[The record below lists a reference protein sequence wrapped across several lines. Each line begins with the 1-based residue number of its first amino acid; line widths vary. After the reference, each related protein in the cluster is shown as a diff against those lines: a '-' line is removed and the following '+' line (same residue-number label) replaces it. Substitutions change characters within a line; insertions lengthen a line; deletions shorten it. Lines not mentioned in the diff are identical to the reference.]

1 MHFSRILIPTDFSEA
16 SYVAFDLA
24 AYDKKMEGSE
34 VVLLN
39 INQAAES
46 YLMST
51 AEIGIPVFLEENIK
65 ASHDLA
71 EKKLNEIAKE
81 HFHNQNVKVVVQ
93 SGHLSVAEE
102 ICKYAEKENCDL
114 IVMGTRGHT
123 ALGSLFIGSVAQRV
137 MLLTKCPVLVVP
149 PVK

>member
-1 MHFSRILIPTDFSEA
+1 MHFSRILIPTDFSDA

-34 VVLLN
+34 IVLLN
-39 INQAAES
+39 VNQAAD
-46 YLMST
+46 YYMMST
-51 AEIGIPVFLEENIK
+51 ADVGIPVFLEDSIK
-65 ASHDLA
+65 ASQDLA

-81 HFHNQNVKVVVQ
+81 RFHGLNVKVVVK
-93 SGHLSVAEE
+93 SGPLSVAEE
-102 ICKYAEKENCDL
+102 ICKYADTERCDL

-123 ALGSLFIGSVAQRV
+123 ALGSLFVGSVAQRV

-149 PVK
+149 PAR